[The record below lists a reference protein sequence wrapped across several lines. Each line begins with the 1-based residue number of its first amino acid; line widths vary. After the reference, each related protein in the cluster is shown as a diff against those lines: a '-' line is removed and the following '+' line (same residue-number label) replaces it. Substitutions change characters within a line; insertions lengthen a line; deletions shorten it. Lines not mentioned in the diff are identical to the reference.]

1 MAMYRCGGIKTK
13 NTVELISLG
22 RMQQTSAKT
31 FDVSNISGYTKW
43 STDNFLLDITGS
55 ATGTGTSDSWKDTN
69 TNKLT
74 VTVSKSY
81 NSNTGAFTVTAK
93 AQAYANSG
101 IENTQGLPI
110 NVYVKY

>member
-1 MAMYRCGGIKTK
+1 MYQKCVGKTE

-43 STDNFLLDITGS
+43 NTGNFLLDITGS
-55 ATGTGTSDSWKDTN
+55 VTGKGTSSGWQDVN
-69 TNKLT
+69 TNEVR
-74 VTVSKSY
+74 VTVAKNY

-93 AQAYANSG
+93 AQAYTNSG
-101 IENTQGLPI
+101 LENTQGLPV

>member
-1 MAMYRCGGIKTK
+1 MYQKCVGKTE

-43 STDNFLLDITGS
+43 NSDNFLLDITGS
-55 ATGTGTSDSWKDTN
+55 VTGKGTSSGWQDVN
-69 TNKLT
+69 TNEVR
-74 VTVSKSY
+74 VTVAKSY

-93 AQAYANSG
+93 AQAYTNRG
-101 IENTQGLPI
+101 LENTQGLPV